1 MTLTRKALL
10 GCIILAP
17 GALALAFG
25 LRGQWIPAC
34 VALVLGFLCWL
45 GQRRGW
51 DWLVYLNLFNF
62 LCLAMIGALLK
73 AWPGLVLVGVGATLA
88 TWDLHDF
95 DIRLGLAAQGSA
107 KESEAADQVAKAV
120 PEGMAREV
128 ADRVAEVVPEGIARE
143 VASALEQRHLKTL
156 LIIFGSGL
164 LLGGAAWL
172 IEVKLNLAVMIILA
186 LGLVL
191 SLRRVIGALRREKIE
206 KEKSVDA

>member
-1 MTLTRKALL
+1 MTLTQKALL
-10 GCIILAP
+10 GSLILAP

-25 LRGQWIPAC
+25 VRGQWILAC
-34 VALVLGFLCWL
+34 LALVLGLLCWL

-51 DWLVYLNLFNF
+51 DWLVYLSLFSY
-62 LCLAMIGALLK
+62 LCLAMIGALMK

-95 DIRLGLAAQGSA
+95 DIRLGLAAQSLA
-107 KESEAADQVAKAV
+107 NEREVPAQDTDAV
-120 PEGMAREV
+120 PEGV
-128 ADRVAEVVPEGIARE
+128 ARE
-143 VASALEQRHLKTL
+143 VASTLEQRHLQSL

-172 IEVKLNLAVMIILA
+172 IEVRLSLAVMIILA

>member
-1 MTLTRKALL
+1 MTLTQKALL
-10 GCIILAP
+10 GSIILAP

-25 LRGQWIPAC
+25 VRGQWILAC
-34 VALVLGFLCWL
+34 VALALGLLCWL

-51 DWLVYLNLFNF
+51 DWLVYLNLFNY
-62 LCLAMIGALLK
+62 LCLAMIGALMK

-95 DIRLGLAAQGSA
+95 DIRLGLAAPGLA
-107 KESEAADQVAKAV
+107 KESEVADQVADAV
-120 PEGMAREV
+120 PEGV
-128 ADRVAEVVPEGIARE
+128 ARE
-143 VASALEQRHLKTL
+143 VASAMEQRHLKTL

-172 IEVKLNLAVMIILA
+172 IEVRFNLTVMIILA

-206 KEKSVDA
+206 KEESVDA